1 MKTQKQCDR
10 LASALEEFL
19 GSELRI
25 KDDDDRIYLCLG
37 SWCEA
42 GTGRMV
48 NGEECD
54 SLNQQFN
61 YGIIH
66 YTPIVSQSGK
76 MVESSHSVSV
86 YRIKEFISFL
96 RECGGFQIW

>member
-1 MKTQKQCDR
+1 MGVDISGRKPKTEIGDYFK
-10 LASALEEFL
+10 SN
-19 GSELRI
+19 
-25 KDDDDRIYLCLG
+25 
-37 SWCEA
+37 WWEA

-86 YRIKEFISFL
+86 YRIKEFITFL